1 MSRARCPSSF
11 REIEGPGAS
20 RVWVRED
27 LAGPL
32 AGHDWLP
39 PRGVPAASLDPRP
52 LAGRGGAFRIGWT
65 GVSGAFVYRRA
76 LRGGL
81 VAKVNR
87 DRFFDLVPRPFAEV
101 ALSEE
106 LRARGVDTPELVL
119 AVVRRGA
126 SGAYRGAVVSRWI
139 EGGKDLADTLATL
152 ATLAGEGEPVDGP
165 KVCTVWRAVGAAI
178 GRLHAAGVLHAD
190 LNARN
195 LLLVSG
201 EGAAAEPRVFVLDL
215 DRSRRLARLSAPERV
230 TNWAR
235 LERSLAK
242 FAAAA
247 RVTGAAARA
256 ARDEAY
262 QAALQA
268 PAERC

>member
-1 MSRARCPSSF
+1 MSRAGCPSGF

-27 LAGPL
+27 LAS
-32 AGHDWLP
+32 AFADHDWLP
-39 PRGVPAASLDPRP
+39 PHGAPAAALDPRP
-52 LAGRGGAFRIGWT
+52 LSGRGGAFRIGWP
-65 GVSGAFVYRRA
+65 GVRGAFVYRRA
-76 LRGGL
+76 MRGGL

-87 DRFFDLVPRPFAEV
+87 DRFFDLTPRPFAEV

-119 AVVRRGA
+119 AVVRRGP

-139 EGGKDLADTLATL
+139 EDGQDLADTLAAL
-152 ATLAGEGEPVDGP
+152 ARAGEPADGP
-165 KVCTVWRAVGAAI
+165 RVCAAWRAVGTAI

-195 LLLVSG
+195 LFLVDG
-201 EGAAAEPRVFVLDL
+201 RGAEEEPRVYVLDL
-215 DRSRRLARLSAPERV
+215 DRSRRLARLSGAERAS
-230 TNWAR
+230 NWAR

-247 RVTGAAARA
+247 RVTGAAART

-262 QAALQA
+262 LAALHA
-268 PAERC
+268 PAEARS

>member
-1 MSRARCPSSF
+1 MSRAGCPSGF
-11 REIEGPGAS
+11 RAIEGAGAS
-20 RVWVRED
+20 RVWAREE
-27 LAGPL
+27 LSSAF

-39 PRGVPAASLDPRP
+39 RRGAPAAALDPRP
-52 LAGRGGAFRIGWT
+52 LSGRGGAFRIGWP
-65 GVSGAFVYRRA
+65 GVAGSLVYRRA

-119 AVVRRGA
+119 AVVRRGP
-126 SGAYRGAVVSRWI
+126 SGAYRGAVVSRWV
-139 EGGKDLADTLATL
+139 EGGKDLADSLAAL
-152 ATLAGEGEPVDGP
+152 AREGEPVDGP
-165 KVCTVWRAVGAAI
+165 RVRTAWRAVGAAV

-201 EGAAAEPRVFVLDL
+201 EGARAEPRVVVLDL
-215 DRSRRLARLSAPERV
+215 DRSRRLASLSAGRRAS
-230 TNWAR
+230 NWAR

-242 FAAAA
+242 FTEAA
-247 RVTGAAARA
+247 RVTGTAART

-262 QAALQA
+262 EAALRT
-268 PAERC
+268 PAERRS

>member
-1 MSRARCPSSF
+1 MSRVACPSGF
-11 REIEGPGAS
+11 REIDGPGAS
-20 RVWVRED
+20 RMWVRDD
-27 LAGPL
+27 LAPAFGD
-32 AGHDWLP
+32 HDWLP
-39 PRGVPAASLDPRP
+39 PRGVPAPSLEARP
-52 LAGRGGAFRIGWT
+52 LSGRGGAFRIRWP
-65 GVSGAFVYRRA
+65 GVPGTFVYRRA

-87 DRFFDLVPRPFAEV
+87 DRFFDFVPRPFAEV

-106 LRARGVDTPELVL
+106 LRTRGVDTPELVL

-139 EGGKDLADTLATL
+139 EGGADLAESLAAL
-152 ATLAGEGEPVDGP
+152 ARGGEAPDGSR
-165 KVCTVWRAVGAAI
+165 VCAAWAAVGVAI

-195 LLLVSG
+195 LLLVAGAS
-201 EGAAAEPRVFVLDL
+201 AAAEPRVFVLDL
-215 DRSRRLARLSAPERV
+215 DRSRRVPSLSASERA

-242 FAAAA
+242 FADAA
-247 RVTGAAARA
+247 RVTGSAARA

-262 QAALQA
+262 DASLRAS
-268 PAERC
+268 AERAS